1 MGWLMGLTPWLQV
14 PVILAVAV
22 PACAV
27 AGAVVLWL
35 VDWVFRAAGRISASL
50 RGMANPEELR
60 KQDQKLPRQ
69 QRKYPQSRVTQVMWV
84 LIALVVVAAIVSA
97 VTG

>member
-35 VDWVFRAAGRISASL
+35 VDGVFRAAGRISASL
-50 RGMANPEELR
+50 RGHGEP
-60 KQDQKLPRQ
+60 
-69 QRKYPQSRVTQVMWV
+69 
-84 LIALVVVAAIVSA
+84 
-97 VTG
+97 

>member
-27 AGAVVLWL
+27 AGVVVLWL

-50 RGMANPEELR
+50 RGHGEP
-60 KQDQKLPRQ
+60 
-69 QRKYPQSRVTQVMWV
+69 
-84 LIALVVVAAIVSA
+84 
-97 VTG
+97 